1 MRRKRF
7 LGLRHGL
14 RVGVREGETLSP
26 GCFGSTCARGLGEC
40 FRGASGEATYGEW
53 VGVMARSVP
62 QFACT
67 GHDTPSTERPDP
79 KLRNRSLSFAS
90 VPLSEPTLT
99 EAADGTHKAGEK
111 RVGVSGESGRW
122 VSRADS
128 RRKNRAE
135 RRVGAAPRR
144 RAAALHFGSRA
155 PKNRLRIMP
164 TYR

>member
-1 MRRKRF
+1 MGVMGCFVLQFVCTR
-7 LGLRHGL
+7 LRH
-14 RVGVREGETLSP
+14 P
-26 GCFGSTCARGLGEC
+26 PA
-40 FRGASGEATYGEW
+40 EA
-53 VGVMARSVP
+53 A
-62 QFACT
+62 
-67 GHDTPSTERPDP
+67 DT
-79 KLRNRSLSFAS
+79 KLQYRTLSFAS

-144 RAAALHFGSRA
+144 RAAALANSLEQNFFF
-155 PKNRLRIMP
+155 
-164 TYR
+164 